1 MKYSQSIETELE
13 IIKKIMELVDKNPK
27 IAVVY
32 FKNMLKDVKENMSI
46 IMKELENIREDQ
58 MEPLQKKNSKKSL
71 DDIKVTNTEA

>member
-13 IIKKIMELVDKNPK
+13 MIKKIMELVDKNPK

-58 MEPLQKKNSKKSL
+58 MEPL
-71 DDIKVTNTEA
+71 

>member
-58 MEPLQKKNSKKSL
+58 MEPL
-71 DDIKVTNTEA
+71 